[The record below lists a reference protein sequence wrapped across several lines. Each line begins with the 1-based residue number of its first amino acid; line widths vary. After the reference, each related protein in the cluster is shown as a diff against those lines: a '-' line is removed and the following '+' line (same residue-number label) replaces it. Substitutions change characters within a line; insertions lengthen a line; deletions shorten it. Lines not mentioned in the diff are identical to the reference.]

1 MARHGSRALLT
12 DSEMRSTTGSPRT
25 VHPPGQDDLDDDPW
39 EMSPRDVKE
48 LRRRVADLKDKT
60 RYMLVVSFLPGSMMY
75 YDVSTD
81 CYAWNNPAGG
91 TLFKRKKA
99 AEAIRRLLGS
109 GVVVV
114 ECSLARRNG
123 VDVPILPKEFRPRR
137 RRLKSPEKT

>member
-1 MARHGSRALLT
+1 M
-12 DSEMRSTTGSPRT
+12 GSPRKA
-25 VHPPGQDDLDDDPW
+25 HPPGQAEPADDSW
-39 EMSPRDVKE
+39 ETSPREVKE

-60 RYMLVVSFLPGSMMY
+60 RYMLVVPFLPGSMMY
-75 YDVSTD
+75 YDISTD

-114 ECSLARRNG
+114 KCSLARRKG
-123 VDVPILPKEFRPRR
+123 IEVPVLPKEFRPRR
-137 RRLKSPEKT
+137 ERSRRVGQQVNQRSAADR

>member
-1 MARHGSRALLT
+1 M
-12 DSEMRSTTGSPRT
+12 GSPRKA
-25 VHPPGQDDLDDDPW
+25 HSPGQDEPDDDPW
-39 EMSPRDVKE
+39 EMSPREVKE

-60 RYMLVVSFLPGSMMY
+60 RYMLVVPFLPGSMMY

-137 RRLKSPEKT
+137 ERSRRVGQQVNQRPTADR